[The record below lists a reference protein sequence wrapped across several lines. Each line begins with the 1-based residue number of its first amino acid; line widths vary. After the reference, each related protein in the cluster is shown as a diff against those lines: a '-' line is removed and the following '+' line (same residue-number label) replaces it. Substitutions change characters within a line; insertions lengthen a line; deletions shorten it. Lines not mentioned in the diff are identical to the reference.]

1 MAIKTVRLNRAEELM
16 VKRIIVYYGSD
27 FSACVKKLFAEKME
41 DLQDIG
47 VVKSIKEGS
56 KEEYLTASEIDKLF

>member
-1 MAIKTVRLNRAEELM
+1 M